1 MFRFHG
7 GQPVGKG
14 TYWNLTSG
22 ERIDIREESRLP
34 GTSDVRYIRLSVT
47 GVFIAAPL
55 AGLVFTCIVPFL
67 FLLLTLL
74 FLPRTM
80 MASESP
86 LSGEAQACLGC
97 HSTPGMSMTFGD
109 KSSMS
114 VHVDANHFQGSVHS
128 VIECTSCHSNVSLD
142 THPNT
147 QYASR
152 QQFLLNLASACKTCH
167 ADEQLMANPLH
178 QRAITK
184 ANAPPCSECHGS
196 HAIRKVPTQKE
207 KLSTTQYCLTCHKQ
221 QLSKSIGGTPVSL
234 NIDERGL
241 RGSVHANHECT
252 NCHTAF
258 SKTNH
263 PVGQYGSVRELT
275 ITASET
281 CKRCHFDKAVQ
292 HTGSIHAAMLSR
304 GNRNAP
310 VCADCHGSHAVGR
323 KALAETMSGVPCRK
337 CHQEV
342 FEAYKGSVHGSAKQK
357 GTGHAPICS
366 NCHSAHDVKPALASL
381 SPKDMCMG
389 CHADVTAAHK
399 EWLPNAEAHFDAVA
413 CTACHVPRELKR
425 TVYIRV
431 TDTETGEMV
440 SEAKMREYLGS
451 EYQELTAGNSPI
463 EANKLWTIY
472 RKLNGS
478 GGRVH
483 MDGAVSLNDGKNAH
497 RLASKMKAVRQCEYC
512 HSAGS
517 EFFKAASIVVSRSD
531 GREKRY
537 SVDSAALGSVFAVL
551 PLNQFYVL
559 GGTRLRILD
568 IVGVIMLMGGMAV
581 PVVHGALRVAT
592 ARIRRGGS
600 KSHRKEGRP

>member
-7 GQPVGKG
+7 GQTVRKG
-14 TYWNLTSG
+14 TYWNLKSG
-22 ERIDIREESRLP
+22 ERIDIRVDSHLP
-34 GTSDVRYIRLSVT
+34 GTSDVHYVKISAA
-47 GVFIAAPL
+47 GVFIAGPL
-55 AGLVFTCIVPFL
+55 AGLLFTCIVPFS

-86 LSGEAQACLGC
+86 LSSEAQTCLGC
-97 HSTPGMSMTFGD
+97 HATPGMSVTFGD
-109 KSSMS
+109 KSTMS

-128 VIECTSCHSNVSLD
+128 VIECTNCHSNVSLD

-147 QYASR
+147 QYASK
-152 QQFLLNLASACKTCH
+152 QHFLLNLASACKTCH

-178 QRAITK
+178 KRAITK

-196 HAIRKVPTQKE
+196 HAIRKVPAQKE

-221 QLSKSIGGTPVSL
+221 QFSKSINGTSVSL

-241 RGSVHANHECT
+241 RDSVHPNHDCT
-252 NCHTAF
+252 SCHTVF

-263 PVGQYGSVRELT
+263 PVGQYSSARELT
-275 ITASET
+275 ISASET

-292 HTGSIHAAMLSR
+292 HTGSIHATMLSR

-342 FEAYKGSVHGSAKQK
+342 FEAYKGSVHGAAKQK
-357 GTGHAPICS
+357 GTGHAPLCS

-381 SPKDMCMG
+381 TPKDMCMA
-389 CHADVTAAHK
+389 CHADVTAAHN
-399 EWLPNAEAHFDAVA
+399 EWLPNTEAHFDAVA

-431 TDTETGEMV
+431 TDEETGEMV

-451 EYQELTAGNSPI
+451 QYQELTAGNSPI
-463 EANKLWTIY
+463 EASKLWAIY
-472 RKLNGS
+472 QKLNGNGS
-478 GGRVH
+478 HVH
-483 MDGAVSLNDGKNAH
+483 MAGSVSLNDGKNAH
-497 RLASKMKAVRQCEYC
+497 HLASKMKAVRQCEYC

-517 EFFKAASIVVSRSD
+517 EFFKAASIVVSKAD

-551 PLNQFYVL
+551 PMNQFYVL
-559 GGTRLRILD
+559 GGTRLWILD
-568 IVGVIMLMGGMAV
+568 MLGLVMLAGGIAV
-581 PVVHGALRVAT
+581 PVVHGTIRAAT
-592 ARIRRGGS
+592 AKRRAARH
-600 KSHRKEGRP
+600 KVRGREDRP